1 MDRYEYNVRLEQIR
15 SLAQN
20 HEFHEA
26 LVIAD
31 SIDWRK
37 VRSVRTLSLI
47 SEIYKVNR
55 KYEEARDILL
65 MADERCPNA
74 RSIIYALCELSIK
87 MGDLSNSVGYLKEYM
102 ELAPQDPST
111 FILQYKFYDF
121 TNVGIRQR
129 IEVLEQLKNI
139 DYQERWGYEL
149 AKLYSEDGDR
159 EKCVAECD
167 RLILW
172 FGHGKYVTLAM
183 KLKMQYEDLTPE
195 QQHKYEHQDAI
206 EILAGAEDISGSTEE
221 GKSEPLS
228 IEITNIQP
236 SNQPTNRIP
245 DKEVNTK
252 LGLDNIKEPSVNLDI
267 NSTMNL
273 QAELRKNMTELEE
286 KIGEPLRE
294 REMKLPPLESITP
307 MKADSDVSEITAED
321 AAEIPDEQPVQSRQE
336 SSRQPVVQSPF
347 IKAEKAPKPR
357 INAADDDVFANR
369 KPLNIGDHK
378 PTDVEKEFAR
388 ILSEDYDGQL
398 SLNVPDD
405 PEVAEKQITGQI
417 NIDDILNG
425 WSRQKEQHDKLKLQE
440 AKRKSLEQT
449 NDIVNEL
456 VGVIPGVKEA
466 TLPEIPEE
474 PEIRT
479 GNLTMETVEPE
490 ESAGFQEADPELP
503 PEVTYEEEPEE
514 PVHAE
519 SPASGM
525 KRETL
530 AVTSDLTG
538 LLREHRERVN
548 ARNKKKAETV
558 PEEEQEEVLYEPE
571 DTGLSEADDYEE
583 EDRPKE
589 KKKPSRS
596 KKKDYAD
603 PEPYVAPEPQEVQG
617 FDEEEKDIFA
627 QFLPMHD
634 LPDIIRDALNRM
646 NLRGDRGN
654 VFITGNEQS
663 ARVNLANALARGYM
677 HEHPEEFVG
686 KVAKIPAD
694 LFNTKN
700 VQDVLKALDGC
711 ALVIEHAADLNDA
724 SLEDIRAVLTKP
736 DTSIILILE
745 ETKSSFR
752 MLERNHKKEWF
763 DDIFD
768 VKIEIPTYT
777 NDDLVFHGR
786 EYAREQEYIID
797 DMGVLALYTKIDERQ
812 TADHFVTIDEVEEIV
827 DDAIRHVNRKTPG
840 HFLDVVVGKRYDD
853 DDMIIIRE
861 KDFI

>member
-31 SIDWRK
+31 GIDWRK

-55 KYEEARDILL
+55 RYEEARDILL

-87 MGDLSNSVGYLKEYM
+87 MGDLNDSVGYLKEYM

-121 TNVGIRQR
+121 TNVGIKQR
-129 IEVLEQLKNI
+129 IEILEQLKNI

-149 AKLYSEDGDR
+149 ARLYSEDGDR

-172 FGHGKYVTLAM
+172 FGHGKYVTEAM
-183 KLKMQYEDLTPE
+183 KLKMQYEDLTPA
-195 QQHKYEHQDAI
+195 QQQKYDHQDGL
-206 EILAGAEDISGSTEE
+206 EVLAGAEDITGSIDTGE
-221 GKSEPLS
+221 KSEPLS

-245 DKEVNTK
+245 DKEVNSR
-252 LGLDNIKEPSVNLDI
+252 LGLDEIKEPSVNLDRY
-267 NSTMNL
+267 STMNL
-273 QAELRKNMTELEE
+273 QAELKKNMVDLEE
-286 KIGEPLRE
+286 KTGEPLRE
-294 REMKLPPLESITP
+294 KEMPLPSMKAIVP
-307 MKADSDVSEITAED
+307 MKADTDINEITADD
-321 AAEIPDEQPVQSRQE
+321 AIPEQEPESPKQE
-336 SSRQPVVQSPF
+336 APAPETF
-347 IKAEKAPKPR
+347 IPKQETPAPR

-369 KPLNIGDHK
+369 PPLNLDNHRQ
-378 PTDVEKEFAR
+378 TDAEKELAP
-388 ILSEDYDGQL
+388 IISEEYDGQM
-398 SLNVPDD
+398 SLNVPSD
-405 PEVAEKQITGQI
+405 PETAEKQITGQI
-417 NIDDILNG
+417 NIEDILNG
-425 WSRQKEQHDKLKLQE
+425 WSRQKEQHDRRKLVE
-440 AKRKSLEQT
+440 AKRRSLEQT

-466 TLPEIPEE
+466 SLPEIPEE
-474 PEIRT
+474 TEPVNNGIR
-479 GNLTMETVEPE
+479 MESVEPE
-490 ESAGFQEADPELP
+490 ELP
-503 PEVTYEEEPEE
+503 AEVTFEEEPEE
-514 PVHAE
+514 PE
-519 SPASGM
+519 EPEKTTEEGM

-530 AVTSDLTG
+530 TVTSDLTG

-548 ARNKKKAETV
+548 ARRKRNEPEESIPEDEDIEEPEDSDIPE
-558 PEEEQEEVLYEPE
+558 PEEEEEPVV
-571 DTGLSEADDYEE
+571 
-583 EDRPKE
+583 
-589 KKKPSRS
+589 KKKPRG
-596 KKKDYAD
+596 KKK
-603 PEPYVAPEPQEVQG
+603 EEYVAPEPQEVHG

-646 NLRGDRGN
+646 KLKGDRGN
-654 VFITGNEQS
+654 ILITGNEQS

-677 HEHPEEFVG
+677 HEHPDEFVG

-700 VQDVLKALDGC
+700 VPDVLKALDGC

-724 SLEDIRAVLTKP
+724 SLEDIRSVLTKP

-745 ETKSSFR
+745 ETKASFKI
-752 MLERNHKKEWF
+752 LERNNKKEWF

-786 EYAREQEYIID
+786 EYAKEQEYTID
-797 DMGVLALYTKIDERQ
+797 DMGILALYTRIDERQ

-827 DDAIRHVNRKTPG
+827 DEAIRHVNRKTPG